1 MAMTLAEAAVVT
13 QDPRLPVVVGQLV
26 VSNVLNRV
34 PFEAIVGRAFSYNSE
49 ATLPAS
55 AFRAVNAGYTESTGT
70 FATATESI
78 VILGGEYVVD
88 RFLEQTSAGTVA
100 SLVAAQRD
108 MKARSVAAK
117 YGDTFFNGDTAVDAN
132 SFNGLKK
139 RLTGAQVLTSGANGA
154 AMNTDAATRTAFL
167 DRLDA
172 LVALVPG
179 CNAIYA
185 SRQIIAMIRTVYRN
199 VTLANYT
206 FDELTGQRVEV
217 PTWQGIPVLDAGLKA
232 DQTAILTQ
240 TETAGT
246 STNTSS
252 VYAVNFSDSLDT
264 PGVTGLTNGGL
275 QVDPP
280 RELETKPAILGR
292 IEFYC
297 GLALQGAAPAARLS
311 GVIAA

>member
-1 MAMTLAEAAVVT
+1 MAVTLAEAAET
-13 QDPRLPVVVGQLV
+13 QQDPRLPAIVGQLQ
-26 VSNVLNRV
+26 VSNVMNRV
-34 PFEAIVGRAFSYNSE
+34 PFENIVGRAFSYNSE
-49 ATLPAS
+49 ATLPAA

-70 FATATESI
+70 FATATENI

-88 RFLEQTSAGTVA
+88 RFLEQTSAGTIA
-100 SLVAAQRD
+100 SLVAAQRN
-108 MKARSVAAK
+108 MKARSIAAK
-117 YGDTFFNGDTAVDAN
+117 WGDTFFNGDTAVDAN

-139 RLTGAQVLTSGANGA
+139 RLTGAQVINSGANGA

-179 CNAIYA
+179 CDALYA
-185 SRQIIAMIRTVYRN
+185 TRQVIAMLRTVYRN
-199 VTLANYT
+199 VTINNYT
-206 FDELTGQRVEV
+206 YDELTGQRVEV
-217 PTWQGIPVLDAGLKA
+217 PTWQGIPILDAGLRA
-232 DQTAILTQ
+232 DQTAILAQ
-240 TETAGT
+240 NETVGT

-252 VYAVNFSDSLDT
+252 IYAVNFSDSLNEA
-264 PGVTGLTNGGL
+264 GVVGLTNGGL

-292 IEFYC
+292 IEFYT
-297 GLALQGAAPAARLS
+297 GLAMLGAQPAARLT

>member
-1 MAMTLAEAAVVT
+1 MAMTLAEAGQVT
-13 QDPRLPVVVGQLV
+13 VDPRLPGVISQLS
-26 VSNVLNRV
+26 VSNVLNRT
-34 PFEAIVGRAFSYNSE
+34 PFEEVVGRAYSYNSE
-49 ATLPAS
+49 ATLPAA

-70 FATATESI
+70 FTTATEKI

-88 RFLEQTSAGTVA
+88 RFLQQTSAGTVA
-100 SLVAAQRD
+100 SLVLAQQD

-117 YGDTFFNGDTAVDAN
+117 FGDAFFNGDTAVDAN
-132 SFNGLKK
+132 SFDGLKK
-139 RLTGAQVLTSGANGA
+139 RVSGGQVLSSGANGA
-154 AMNTDAATRTAFL
+154 AMNTDAATRLAFL

-185 SRQIIAMIRTVYRN
+185 SRQVIAMLRTVFRN
-199 VTLANYT
+199 VTINNYT
-206 FDELTGQRVEV
+206 VDTLTGDRVEV
-217 PTWQGIPVLDAGLKA
+217 PTWQGIPVLDAGLRA
-232 DQTAILTQ
+232 DQTQILAQ
-240 TETAGT
+240 NETAGT

-252 VYAVNFSDSLDT
+252 IYAVNFTDNVNT
-264 PGVTGLTNGGL
+264 PGVVGITNRGL

-280 RELETKPAILGR
+280 RELEAKPAILGR

-297 GLALQGAAPAARLS
+297 GLALMGATPAARLT